1 MLNPARPFPT
11 GMVGD
16 HVLRV
21 RLGAG
26 TVSREEIPPE
36 WRRRYVGGKALAAR
50 YLLADTEAGVDPLGP
65 ENLLAFAVGPL
76 TGRAPGEPRFAVVT
90 KSPLTDAF
98 LDSYAG
104 GDFAARLAGS
114 LDDCLLVLVEGE
126 RDEPGVLVVEDGD
139 ARIEDAPELAG
150 LDAAETDAQY
160 PDAAVACVGPAGEHG
175 VRFATVA
182 TDGGDHHAG
191 RGGAGT
197 VMGAKGLK
205 AVVAR
210 DDPPETPPKLADA
223 DEEFADAEVGRWQ
236 AASETLES
244 VDFADEVGALPTRG
258 WQSGTFD
265 GAGDVGIEAVREAS
279 VGRERPD
286 DAVPGGFR
294 VPDGDGETVPRGAA
308 SITLGAGL
316 GISDFDAVA
325 ELGGLC
331 DRLGVDVIS
340 AGSAVAFAA
349 RASER
354 GALDRNVDF
363 GDPEG
368 ARALIREVAA
378 RETPLADALADGVVA
393 AADRLG
399 FDQLIPAVKAMELPT
414 YDPRAAPA
422 MALAYATSDRG
433 ACHRRARPI
442 EEAAVA
448 AESWSD
454 ADRVGAVVSEQNAR
468 SARWCLVA
476 DDFAGEAA
484 PEQGA
489 RWLRAVGVD
498 ASAETLAE
506 LGERA
511 WNLTR
516 LFNVRE
522 GHDRRDDALPEAM
535 TVPLPDGPSE
545 GAAVD
550 RERFDAMLDAYY
562 DARGWDDDGIPT
574 EATLER
580 LELTEVTQ

>member
-1 MLNPARPFPT
+1 
-11 GMVGD
+11 MVGD

-139 ARIEDAPELAG
+139 AHIEDAPELAG
-150 LDAAETDAQY
+150 LDAAETNAQY

-210 DDPPETPPKLADA
+210 DDPPETPSTLADA

-354 GALDRNVDF
+354 GALDRDVDF

-448 AESWSD
+448 AETWSD

>member
-139 ARIEDAPELAG
+139 AHIEDAPELAG
-150 LDAAETDAQY
+150 LDAAETNAQY

-210 DDPPETPPKLADA
+210 DDPPETPSTLADA

-354 GALDRNVDF
+354 GALDRDVDF

-448 AESWSD
+448 AETWSD

>member
-1 MLNPARPFPT
+1 MA
-11 GMVGD
+11 GD

-21 RLGAG
+21 RLGDDAV
-26 TVSREEIPPE
+26 TRTEIPAA
-36 WRRRYVGGKALAAR
+36 WRRRYVGGKGLAAR
-50 YLLADTEAGVDPLGP
+50 YLLADTDRGVDPLGP
-65 ENLLAFAVGPL
+65 GNVLAFAVGPL

-104 GDFAARLAGS
+104 GEFAARLAGS
-114 LDDCLLVLVEGE
+114 LDDCPLVLVEGE
-126 RDEPGVLVVEDGD
+126 RDSPGVLVVEDGS
-139 ARIEDAPELAG
+139 ARVEDAPGLAG
-150 LDAAETDAQY
+150 MDTAETAAEY
-160 PDAAVACVGPAGEHG
+160 PDAAVACIGPAGEHG

-191 RGGAGT
+191 RGGAGA

-210 DDPPETPPKLADA
+210 GDPPETPPALEAAGDAFADA
-223 DEEFADAEVGRWQ
+223 DVGRWQ

-265 GAGDVGIEAVREAS
+265 GASDVGIEAVREAS

-294 VPDGDGETVPRGAA
+294 VPDGDGETVPRGATPI
-308 SITLGAGL
+308 SLGAGL

-354 GALDRNVDF
+354 GAVDRSVDF
-363 GDPEG
+363 GDAAA
-368 ARALIREVAA
+368 ARGLIRDVAT
-378 RETPLADALADGVVA
+378 RETDLGDALADGVVA
-393 AADRLG
+393 AAERLG
-399 FDQLIPAVKAMELPT
+399 CDQLIPAVKAMELPT

-448 AESWSD
+448 ADSWDD
-454 ADRVGAVVSEQNAR
+454 ADRVRAVVGEQNAR

-484 PEQGA
+484 PERGA
-489 RWLRAVGVD
+489 QWLRAVGVD
-498 ASAETLAE
+498 ATAADLEA
-506 LGERA
+506 LGERV
-511 WNLTR
+511 WNLVR

-522 GHDRRDDALPEAM
+522 GHDRRDDALPDAM
-535 TVPLPDGPSE
+535 TDPLPDGPAA
-545 GAAVD
+545 GAALD
-550 RERFDAMLDAYY
+550 PDRFDAMLDAYY
-562 DARGWDDDGIPT
+562 DARGWTAEGVPT
-574 EATLER
+574 EDTVER
-580 LELTEVTQ
+580 LDLTEVQG

>member
-1 MLNPARPFPT
+1 MPE
-11 GMVGD
+11 D
-16 HVLRV
+16 YVLRAS
-21 RLGAG
+21 LGDG
-26 TVSREEIPPE
+26 DVSREPVPPAWSE
-36 WRRRYVGGKALAAR
+36 RYLGGKGLAAR
-50 YLLADTEAGVDPLGP
+50 YLLAETEAGVDPLSASNP
-65 ENLLAFAVGPL
+65 LMFAVGPL

-104 GDFAARLAGS
+104 GNFAGRLAGS
-114 LDDCLLVLVEGE
+114 LGDSLILLIEGS
-126 RDEPGVLVVEDGD
+126 RDEPSVLVLEDGS
-139 ARIEDAPELAG
+139 ATIEPAPELGG
-150 LDAAETDAQY
+150 LDAAETAAEF
-160 PDAAVACVGPAGEHG
+160 PDAAVACIGPAGEHG

-205 AVVAR
+205 AVVVR
-210 DDPPETPPKLADA
+210 NDPPETPPELADTA
-223 DEEFADAEVGRWQ
+223 EEFATADTGRWQ

-286 DAVPGGFR
+286 AAVPGGFR
-294 VPDGDGETVPRGAA
+294 VEDEDGETVPRGATP
-308 SITLGAGL
+308 ITLGAGL
-316 GISDFDAVA
+316 GIGDFDAVA

-349 RASER
+349 RASDL
-354 GALDRNVDF
+354 GVIDRDVEF
-363 GDPEG
+363 GDPAA
-368 ARALIREVAA
+368 ARDLIRDLAT
-378 RETPLADALADGVVA
+378 RETGLGDVLADGVVA
-393 AADRLG
+393 AAESLDSER
-399 FDQLIPAVKAMELPT
+399 LIPSVKAMELPT

-448 AESWSD
+448 AESWDD
-454 ADRVGAVVSEQNAR
+454 ADRVAAVIREQDAR

-484 PEQGA
+484 AGDGVE
-489 RWLRAVGVD
+489 WLRAVGVD
-498 ASAETLAE
+498 ASAESLAE
-506 LGERA
+506 LGERV
-511 WNLTR
+511 WNLVR

-522 GHDRRDDALPEAM
+522 GHGRDADALPDAM
-535 TVPLPDGPSE
+535 TEPLPDGPAE
-545 GAAVD
+545 GASLD
-550 RERFDAMLDAYY
+550 RERFERMLDAYY
-562 DARGWDDDGIPT
+562 DARGWDEAGVPT
-574 EATLER
+574 DETLRRLDLLEATND
-580 LELTEVTQ
+580 

>member
-1 MLNPARPFPT
+1 MA
-11 GMVGD
+11 D
-16 HVLRV
+16 ESVLRV
-21 RLGAG
+21 RLGDDAV
-26 TVSREEIPPE
+26 TREPVPAA
-36 WRRRYVGGKALAAR
+36 WRERYVGGKGLAAR
-50 YLLADTEAGVDPLGP
+50 YLLADTEAGVDALSPA
-65 ENLLAFAVGPL
+65 NVLAFAVGPL

-90 KSPLTDAF
+90 KSPLTGAF

-104 GDFAARLAGS
+104 GEFAARLAGS

-126 RDEPGVLVVEDGD
+126 RDTPGVLVVADGD
-139 ARIEDAPELAG
+139 ARLEDAPGLAG
-150 LDAAETDAQY
+150 LDAAETAAAF

-210 DDPPETPPKLADA
+210 GDPPETPPELADA
-223 DEEFADAEVGRWQ
+223 AEAYADAEVGRWQ

-258 WQSGTFD
+258 WQAGTFE
-265 GAGDVGIEAVREAS
+265 GASDVGIEAVREAS

-286 DAVPGGFR
+286 EDVPGGFR
-294 VPDGDGETVPRGAA
+294 VPDGDGETVPRGATPIA
-308 SITLGAGL
+308 LGAGL
-316 GISDFDAVA
+316 GIGDFDAVA

-331 DRLGVDVIS
+331 DRLGLDVIS

-349 RASER
+349 RASDR
-354 GALDRNVDF
+354 GALDRDVAF
-363 GDPEG
+363 GDPDA
-368 ARALIREVAA
+368 ARDLIREVAT
-378 RETPLADALADGVVA
+378 RGTDLGDALADGVVA
-393 AADRLG
+393 AAERLG
-399 FDQLIPAVKAMELPT
+399 CDQLIPAVKAMELPT

-448 AESWSD
+448 ADDWTD
-454 ADRVGAVVSEQNAR
+454 ADRVAAVVREQNAR

-484 PEQGA
+484 PERGA

-498 ASAETLAE
+498 ATADDVAA
-506 LGERA
+506 LGERV
-511 WNLTR
+511 WNLVR

-522 GHDRRDDALPEAM
+522 GHGRDADALPDAM
-535 TVPLPDGPSE
+535 TEPLPDGPAA
-545 GAAVD
+545 GAALS

-562 DARGWDDDGIPT
+562 DARGWSADGVPT
-574 EATLER
+574 EETLDR
-580 LELTEVTQ
+580 LDLTEVA

>member
-1 MLNPARPFPT
+1 MPE
-11 GMVGD
+11 D
-16 HVLRV
+16 YVLRAK
-21 RLGAG
+21 LGGAA
-26 TVSREEIPPE
+26 VSREPVPQSWSE
-36 WRRRYVGGKALAAR
+36 RYLGGKGLAAR
-50 YLLADTEAGVDPLGP
+50 YLLAETESGVDPLGASNP
-65 ENLLAFAVGPL
+65 LIFAVGPL

-104 GDFAARLAGS
+104 GDFAGCFAGS
-114 LDDCLLVLVEGE
+114 LGDSLLLLVEGT
-126 RDEPGVLVVEDGD
+126 RDEPCVLVLEDGT
-139 ARIEDAPELAG
+139 ATIEPAPELEG
-150 LDAAETDAQY
+150 LDAAETAAEF
-160 PDAAVACVGPAGEHG
+160 PDAAVAGVGPAGEHG

-210 DDPPETPPKLADA
+210 DDPPETPPELADA
-223 DEEFADAEVGRWQ
+223 ADEFAAADTGRWQ

-286 DAVPGGFR
+286 AAVPGGFR
-294 VPDGDGETVPRGAA
+294 VADGEGETIPRGATP
-308 SITLGAGL
+308 ITLGAGL
-316 GISDFDAVA
+316 GIGDFDAVA
-325 ELGGLC
+325 DLGGLC

-349 RASER
+349 RASDL
-354 GALDRNVDF
+354 GVLDREVEF
-363 GDPEG
+363 GDPDA
-368 ARALIREVAA
+368 ARDLIRELAT
-378 RETPLADALADGVVA
+378 RETDLGDALADGVVA
-393 AADRLG
+393 AAESLESER
-399 FDQLIPAVKAMELPT
+399 LIPSVKAMELPT

-448 AESWSD
+448 ADSWTD
-454 ADRVGAVVSEQNAR
+454 ADRVAAVVHEQDAR

-484 PEQGA
+484 AEQGA
-489 RWLRAVGVD
+489 EWLRAVGVD
-498 ASAETLAE
+498 ASAASLSV
-506 LGERA
+506 LGERV
-511 WNLTR
+511 WNLVR

-522 GHDRRDDALPEAM
+522 GHGRDADALPDAM
-535 TVPLPDGPSE
+535 TEPLPDGPAE
-545 GAAVD
+545 GASLD
-550 RERFDAMLDAYY
+550 RERFERMLDAYY
-562 DARGWDDDGIPT
+562 DARGWTDEGVPT
-574 EATLER
+574 DETLRRLDLLEATND
-580 LELTEVTQ
+580 

>member
-1 MLNPARPFPT
+1 
-11 GMVGD
+11 MVGD

-139 ARIEDAPELAG
+139 AHIEDAPELAG
-150 LDAAETDAQY
+150 LDAAETNAQY

-210 DDPPETPPKLADA
+210 DDPPETPSTLADA

-448 AESWSD
+448 AETWSD

>member
-1 MLNPARPFPT
+1 
-11 GMVGD
+11 MVGD

-36 WRRRYVGGKALAAR
+36 WRQRYVGGKGLAAR

-114 LDDCLLVLVEGE
+114 LDDCLLVLIEGE
-126 RDEPGVLVVEDGD
+126 RDEPGVLVVEDGT
-139 ARIEDAPELAG
+139 AHIEDAPELAG
-150 LDAAETDAQY
+150 LDAPETAAEY
-160 PDAAVACVGPAGEHG
+160 PDSAVACVGPAGEHG

-210 DDPPETPPKLADA
+210 DDPPETPPELKAASD
-223 DEEFADAEVGRWQ
+223 EFADAEVGRWQ

-265 GAGDVGIEAVREAS
+265 GADDVGIEAVREAS

-294 VPDGDGETVPRGAA
+294 VPDGDSETVPRGAA

-325 ELGGLC
+325 ELSGLC

-354 GALDRNVDF
+354 GALDRTVDF

-368 ARALIREVAA
+368 ARRLIREVAT
-378 RETPLADALADGVVA
+378 RETDLGDALADGVVA

-442 EEAAVA
+442 EDAAVA

-454 ADRVGAVVSEQNAR
+454 ADRVRAVVDEQNAR

-498 ASAETLAE
+498 ASAESLAD

-522 GHDRRDDALPEAM
+522 GHDSDDDALPEAM
-535 TVPLPDGPSE
+535 TVPLPDGPQE

-550 RERFDAMLDAYY
+550 RERFDAMLAAYY
-562 DARGWDDDGIPT
+562 DARGWDSEGVPT
-574 EATLER
+574 EKTLER

>member
-1 MLNPARPFPT
+1 
-11 GMVGD
+11 MVGD

-21 RLGAG
+21 RLGEGA
-26 TVSREEIPPE
+26 VSREAVPAE
-36 WRRRYVGGKALAAR
+36 WRERYVGGKGLAAR

-65 ENLLAFAVGPL
+65 GNLLAFAVGPL

-114 LDDCLLVLVEGE
+114 LEDCLLVLVEGE
-126 RDEPGVLVVEDGD
+126 REDPGVLVVEDGS

-150 LDAAETDAQY
+150 MDAAETAAEY
-160 PDAAVACVGPAGEHG
+160 PDAVVACVGPAGEHG

-210 DDPPETPPKLADA
+210 DDPPETPPELEDA
-223 DEEFADAEVGRWQ
+223 AAEFADAEVGRWQ

-258 WQSGTFD
+258 WQSGTFEGAD
-265 GAGDVGIEAVREAS
+265 GVGIEAVREAS

-316 GISDFDAVA
+316 GIDDFDAVA

-354 GALDRNVDF
+354 GALDRDVDF

-368 ARALIREVAA
+368 ARRLIREVAT
-378 RETPLADALADGVVA
+378 RETDLGDALADGVVA

-442 EEAAVA
+442 EEAAVT
-448 AESWSD
+448 AEAWSD
-454 ADRVGAVVSEQNAR
+454 EDRVRAVVSEQDTR

-489 RWLRAVGVD
+489 RWLQAVGVD
-498 ASAETLAE
+498 ATPETLAD
-506 LGERA
+506 LGERV

-522 GHDRRDDALPEAM
+522 GHDRSDDELPEAM
-535 TVPLPDGPSE
+535 TVPLPDGPAE

-562 DARGWDDDGIPT
+562 DARGWDDEGVPTDATLDRLDLT
-574 EATLER
+574 EAT
-580 LELTEVTQ
+580 Q

>member
-1 MLNPARPFPT
+1 
-11 GMVGD
+11 MVGD

>member
-1 MLNPARPFPT
+1 
-11 GMVGD
+11 MVGD

-21 RLGAG
+21 RLGSG
-26 TVSREEIPPE
+26 TVSREAIPPE
-36 WRRRYVGGKALAAR
+36 WRRRYVGGKGLAAR
-50 YLLADTEAGVDPLGP
+50 YLLADTDAGVDPLGP

-114 LDDCLLVLVEGE
+114 LADCLLVLVEGE
-126 RDEPGVLVVEDGD
+126 RDEPGVLVVEDGT

-150 LDAAETDAQY
+150 MDAAETDAQY

-210 DDPPETPPKLADA
+210 GDAPETPSELEAA

-265 GAGDVGIEAVREAS
+265 GAEDIGIEAVREAS
-279 VGRERPD
+279 VGRERPGE
-286 DAVPGGFR
+286 AVPGGFR

-316 GISDFDAVA
+316 GISDFDAIA

-354 GALDRNVDF
+354 GALDRDVDF

-368 ARALIREVAA
+368 ARRLIREVAT
-378 RETPLADALADGVVA
+378 RETALGDGLADGVVA

-454 ADRVGAVVSEQNAR
+454 ADRVRAVVSEQNAR

-489 RWLRAVGVD
+489 RWLRAIGVD
-498 ASAETLAE
+498 ATTESLAD

-522 GHDRRDDALPEAM
+522 GHDRQDDALPEAM
-535 TVPLPDGPSE
+535 TVPLPDGPAE

-550 RERFDAMLDAYY
+550 REQFDAMLDAYY
-562 DARGWDDDGIPT
+562 DARGWDSEGVPT
-574 EATLER
+574 EATLDR
-580 LELTEVTQ
+580 LDLTEITQ

>member
-1 MLNPARPFPT
+1 
-11 GMVGD
+11 MVGD

-114 LDDCLLVLVEGE
+114 LDDCLLVLVEGK

-150 LDAAETDAQY
+150 LDAAETDAEY

-210 DDPPETPPKLADA
+210 DDPPETPSTLADA

-354 GALDRNVDF
+354 GAIDRDVDF

-562 DARGWDDDGIPT
+562 DARGWDDDGVPT
-574 EATLER
+574 EATLQR
-580 LELTEVTQ
+580 LDLTEVTQ

>member
-1 MLNPARPFPT
+1 
-11 GMVGD
+11 MVGD

-21 RLGAG
+21 RLGDGA
-26 TVSREEIPPE
+26 VSREEIRRE
-36 WRRRYVGGKALAAR
+36 WRERYVGGKGLAAR
-50 YLLADTEAGVDPLGP
+50 YLLADTDAGVDPLGP
-65 ENLLAFAVGPL
+65 GNVLAFAVGPL

-114 LDDCLLVLVEGE
+114 LDDCLLVLIEGE
-126 RDEPGVLVVEDGD
+126 RDEPGVLVVEDGT
-139 ARIEDAPELAG
+139 AHIEDAPELAG
-150 LDAAETDAQY
+150 MDAAETAAEY
-160 PDAAVACVGPAGEHG
+160 PDSAVACVGPAGEHG

-191 RGGAGT
+191 RGGAGA

-210 DDPPETPPKLADA
+210 GDPPETPPELADA
-223 DEEFADAEVGRWQ
+223 AEEFADAEVGRWQ

-265 GAGDVGIEAVREAS
+265 GADDVGIEAVREAS

-286 DAVPGGFR
+286 EAVPGGFR

-308 SITLGAGL
+308 SISLGAGL
-316 GISDFDAVA
+316 GIGDFDAVA

-354 GALDRNVDF
+354 GDLDRNVDF

-368 ARALIREVAA
+368 ARRLIREVAT
-378 RETPLADALADGVVA
+378 RETDLGDALADGVVA

-399 FDQLIPAVKAMELPT
+399 FEQLIPAVKAMELPT

-442 EEAAVA
+442 EDAAVA

-454 ADRVGAVVSEQNAR
+454 ADRVRAVVDEQNSR

-484 PEQGA
+484 PERGA
-489 RWLRAVGVD
+489 RWLRAAGVD
-498 ASAETLAE
+498 ATAESLAV
-506 LGERA
+506 LGERV

-522 GHDRRDDALPEAM
+522 GHDRRADALPEAM
-535 TVPLPDGPSE
+535 TVPLPDGPAE

-550 RERFDAMLDAYY
+550 RERFEGMLDAYY
-562 DARGWDDDGIPT
+562 DARGWNGDGIPT
-574 EATLER
+574 EETLQR
-580 LELTEVTQ
+580 LDLTEATQ

>member
-1 MLNPARPFPT
+1 MAS
-11 GMVGD
+11 D

-21 RLGAG
+21 QLGDDAV
-26 TVSREEIPPE
+26 TRERIPSP
-36 WRRRYVGGKALAAR
+36 WRQRYVGGKGLAAR

-65 ENLLAFAVGPL
+65 ANRLAFAVGPL

-90 KSPLTDAF
+90 KSPLTGAF

-126 RDEPGVLVVEDGD
+126 REVPGVLVVEDGD
-139 ARIEDAPELAG
+139 ARVEDAPELAG
-150 LDAAETDAQY
+150 LDAAETADEY
-160 PDAAVACVGPAGEHG
+160 PEGAVACVGPAGENG

-197 VMGAKGLK
+197 VMGAKSLK

-210 DDPPETPPKLADA
+210 GDPPETPPELDA
-223 DEEFADAEVGRWQ
+223 ASDAFADAEVGRWQ

-265 GAGDVGIEAVREAS
+265 GASEVGIEAVREAS

-294 VPDGDGETVPRGAA
+294 VPDGDGETVPRGATTI
-308 SITLGAGL
+308 SLGAGL

-349 RASER
+349 RASDR
-354 GALDRNVDF
+354 GAIDRDVDF
-363 GDPEG
+363 GDPQA
-368 ARALIREVAA
+368 ARGLIREVAG
-378 RETPLADALADGVVA
+378 RETALGDALADGVVEA
-393 AADRLG
+393 AQRLDC
-399 FDQLIPAVKAMELPT
+399 DQLIPAVKAMELPT

-442 EEAAVA
+442 EQAAVA
-448 AESWSD
+448 ADAWDD
-454 ADRVGAVVSEQNAR
+454 ADRVDAVVREQNAR

-476 DDFAGEAA
+476 DDFAGETA
-484 PEQGA
+484 PAKGA
-489 RWLRAVGVD
+489 EWLQAVGV
-498 ASAETLAE
+498 AATAEDVAV
-506 LGERA
+506 LGERV
-511 WNLTR
+511 WNLVR

-522 GHDRRDDALPEAM
+522 GHDRSDDALPAAM
-535 TVPLPDGPSE
+535 TDPLPDGPAA
-545 GAAVD
+545 GASLD
-550 RERFDAMLDAYY
+550 RERFDAMLEAYY
-562 DARGWDDDGIPT
+562 EAREWDSDGLPT
-574 EATLER
+574 AGTRER
-580 LELTEVTQ
+580 LDLTEVTL

>member
-1 MLNPARPFPT
+1 MLNLARPFPT

-114 LDDCLLVLVEGE
+114 LDDCLLVLVEGK

-150 LDAAETDAQY
+150 LDAAETDAEY

-210 DDPPETPPKLADA
+210 DDPPETPSTLADA

-354 GALDRNVDF
+354 GAIDRDVDF

-562 DARGWDDDGIPT
+562 DARGWDDDGVPT
-574 EATLER
+574 EATLQR
-580 LELTEVTQ
+580 LDLTEVTQ

>member
-1 MLNPARPFPT
+1 
-11 GMVGD
+11 MVGD
-16 HVLRV
+16 HALRV
-21 RLGAG
+21 RLGDG
-26 TVSREEIPPE
+26 VVSREAIPRE
-36 WRRRYVGGKALAAR
+36 WRERYVGGKGLAAR

-65 ENLLAFAVGPL
+65 GNVLAFAVGPL
-76 TGRAPGEPRFAVVT
+76 TGCAPGEPRFAVVT

-126 RDEPGVLVVEDGD
+126 RETPGVLVVEDGA

-150 LDAAETDAQY
+150 LDAAETAAQY
-160 PDAAVACVGPAGEHG
+160 PDSAVACVGPAGEHG

-191 RGGAGT
+191 RGGAGA

-205 AVVAR
+205 AVLAR
-210 DDPPETPPKLADA
+210 GDPPETPPELEAA
-223 DEEFADAEVGRWQ
+223 AEEFADAEVGRWQ

-265 GAGDVGIEAVREAS
+265 GADGVGIEAVREAS

-294 VPDGDGETVPRGAA
+294 VPDGDAETVPRGAA
-308 SITLGAGL
+308 SISLGAGL
-316 GISDFDAVA
+316 GIDDFDAVV

-354 GALDRNVDF
+354 GALDRDVDF
-363 GDPEG
+363 GDPDD
-368 ARALIREVAA
+368 ARRLVREVAT
-378 RETPLADALADGVVA
+378 RETELGDALADGVVA
-393 AADRLG
+393 AADSLG
-399 FDQLIPAVKAMELPT
+399 FEPFIPAVKAMELPT

-448 AESWSD
+448 AEAWSD
-454 ADRVGAVVSEQNAR
+454 TDRVRAVVREQDSR

-484 PEQGA
+484 PERGA

-498 ASAETLAE
+498 ASRESLAA
-506 LGERA
+506 LGERV
-511 WNLTR
+511 WNLSR
-516 LFNVRE
+516 LFNDRE
-522 GHDRRDDALPEAM
+522 GHGRRDDELPEAM
-535 TVPLPDGPSE
+535 TVPLPDGPAE

-550 RERFDAMLDAYY
+550 RARFDAMLDAYY
-562 DARGWDDDGIPT
+562 EARGWTEDGVPT
-574 EATLER
+574 EETLDRLDLTGAT
-580 LELTEVTQ
+580 Q